1 MIQDKA
7 ERMLRFYKIKL
18 GEGLSAEA
26 AMEKTERKFTP
37 SAYELTVLNERLQAE
52 TGAKHE

>member
-26 AMEKTERKFTP
+26 AMEKTKRKFTP
-37 SAYELTVLNERLQAE
+37 SAYELTVLNERLQADE
-52 TGAKHE
+52 VASG